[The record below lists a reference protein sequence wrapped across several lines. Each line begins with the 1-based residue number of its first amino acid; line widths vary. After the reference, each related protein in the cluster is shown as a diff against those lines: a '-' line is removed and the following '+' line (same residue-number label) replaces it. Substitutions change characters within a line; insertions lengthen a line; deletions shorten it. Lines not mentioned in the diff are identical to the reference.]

1 MCVSTWTGKHQA
13 YRRLSVGSRRRG
25 LENLRLKCPAAAS
38 HGAFDGDGDERR
50 GIFLEGVAAENDK
63 IGELARFDGTFQIF
77 FIRGVGAV
85 DGADADRFFNR
96 NFLLGSPNIA
106 LRVR

>member
-77 FIRGVGAV
+77 FVGSVSAV
-85 DGADADRFFNR
+85 DRSYADRFFNG
-96 NFLLGSPNIA
+96 NFLFWPPN
-106 LRVR
+106 